1 MLQYCPK
8 CNSEQI
14 ICKHTEFGTKSNSL
28 ITRLLN
34 MLKITTILPLKRGI
48 PMGEYYFEC
57 KACGEKGVILF
68 N

>member
-1 MLQYCPK
+1 
-8 CNSEQI
+8 
-14 ICKHTEFGTKSNSL
+14 
-28 ITRLLN
+28 